1 MADLVRYEI
10 KHGVAVVTIDNPP
23 VNALAPAVWDQIEQA
38 VARGVADP
46 AAQAI
51 VLIGAGTTFIA
62 GADIKAFDVLKT
74 REDSLTRSAKTHA
87 LLKRVEDASKP
98 LVAAIHG
105 NALGGGLEVAQACHF
120 RVATKDARVGQPE
133 VLLGIIPGAGGTQRL
148 PRLAGAKMALDMSTD
163 GKPVAAPKALAAGII
178 DHIVEGD
185 LLDGA
190 IAFAKAKANA
200 GEIRKVREIR
210 LAPEAVKAGLE
221 ACEAIRTLLMKTA
234 KGMAAPFAAV
244 NAIEAGLKLP
254 FDDGSVRERELFA
267 DCVVSTESK
276 ALRHLFFAERE
287 VAKVPDI
294 PKDTPTKEIRRAA
307 VIGAG
312 TMGGG
317 IAMTYANAG
326 IPVLL
331 KDVDDEA
338 LQRGLATIRKN
349 YDVTMSK
356 GKMTAEQV
364 EKTMALITPTTSYD
378 RFDEVDIV
386 VEAVFENMDLKKATF
401 AELGKVTRPDCVLA
415 SNSSTL
421 DIDEFANASG
431 RPAQVLGHHFF
442 SPANVMKL
450 LEIVRGRETSPEVIA
465 TSLKLAKRLGKVG
478 VVVGNCFGFVA
489 NRMLA
494 YYMREAYL
502 LLEEGASVE
511 QIDRVLT
518 EFGLPVGPFGMQDIA
533 GIDVGARIRQYLAS
547 IGKSRAEG
555 PQSAVPDRLYE
566 MGRYGQKTGAGWY
579 KYDAPGSR
587 NRTTDPL
594 IEQLA
599 EEEAK
604 KRGITRRAVADDEI
618 IARITT
624 ALANEGARVLDEKY
638 ATRAGDIDIIYVYGF
653 GFPRHRGGPMFYAET
668 IGLDTVLARVN
679 EYRARFGDYWE
690 PAPLLERLVAEG
702 RGFYGEAPAPA

>member
-1 MADLVRYEI
+1 MPDLVRYEV
-10 KHGVAVVTIDNPP
+10 KDGVAVVTIDNPP
-23 VNALAPAVWDQIEQA
+23 VNALAPEIWGQIDEA
-38 VARGVADP
+38 IKRGVEDP

-62 GADIKAFDVLKT
+62 GADIKAFDFLKT
-74 REDSLTRSAKTHA
+74 PADSMARSEGTHA
-87 LLKRVEDASKP
+87 LLKRMEDAAKP

-120 RVATKDARVGQPE
+120 RVATKDAKVGQPE
-133 VLLGIIPGAGGTQRL
+133 VMLGIIPGAGGTQRL
-148 PRLAGAKMALDMSTD
+148 PRLAGAKMALEMSTD
-163 GKPVAAPKALAAGII
+163 GKPVSAPKALAAGII
-178 DHIVEGD
+178 DQIVPE
-185 LLDGA
+185 LLAGA
-190 IAFAKAKANA
+190 IEFAKAKANA
-200 GEIRKVREIR
+200 KEIRKVRDI
-210 LAPEAVKAGLE
+210 AHSPDGVKAGLD
-221 ACEAIRTLLMKTA
+221 ACAAMRESLKKTA
-234 KGMAAPFAAV
+234 KGMRAPYAV
-244 NAIEAGLKLP
+244 VDAIEAGLKLP
-254 FDDGSVRERELFA
+254 FDQGSVRERELFA

-287 VAKVPDI
+287 VAKVPDV
-294 PKDTPTKEIRRAA
+294 PKDTPTVEIKRAA
-307 VIGAG
+307 VVGAG

-317 IAMTYANAG
+317 IAMNYANAG

-331 KDVDDEA
+331 KEVDQAA
-338 LQRGLATIRKN
+338 LDRGIATIRRN
-349 YDVTMSK
+349 YEVTMSK

-378 RFDEVDIV
+378 GFDQVDIV
-386 VEAVFENMDLKKATF
+386 TEAVFENIDLKKATF
-401 AELGKVTRPDCVLA
+401 AELGKVTRPDCILA

-421 DIDEFANASG
+421 DIDQFANASG
-431 RPAQVLGHHFF
+431 RPSQVLGHHYF

-450 LEIVRGRETSPEVIA
+450 LEIVRGRETSRQAIA

-502 LLEEGASVE
+502 LLEEGATVE

-518 EFGLPVGPFGMQDIA
+518 EFGLPVGPYGMQDIA
-533 GIDVGARIRQYLAS
+533 GIDVGARIRQYLKS

-555 PQSAVPDRLYE
+555 PQSAIPDRLYE

-594 IEQLA
+594 IEELA
-599 EEEAK
+599 NEEAR
-604 KRGITRRAVADDEI
+604 KRGIVRRPIADEEI
-618 IARITT
+618 VARITT
-624 ALANEGARVLDEKY
+624 ALANEGARVLEEKF
-638 ATRAGDIDIIYVYGF
+638 ATRPGDIDVIYVYGF
-653 GFPRHRGGPMFYAET
+653 GFPRHRGGPMFYADT
-668 IGLDTVLARVN
+668 IGLPTVRSRVN

-702 RGFYGEAPAPA
+702 RGFFS